1 MRLPDATILYFKAGF
16 LHTNKELKAI
26 NRISRILKRQVII
39 EDSLNLGKFE
49 TQNFDPIFCRNLL
62 FATVAGNYGNEIYMG
77 AIRGDNALDKNP
89 QAFKDMSRVL
99 TNLGGKKI
107 RVKSLF
113 WNMTKTEIIRE
124 ILKFPNGKKLL
135 LSSVSCY
142 SSTAKHCGKCGSC
155 FRRWVGMINNSIV
168 EEYESDPA
176 NGDLVPIY
184 IEKMKRGMYDPKRTK
199 ETFAALR
206 KSGIAI

>member
-1 MRLPDATILYFKAGF
+1 
-16 LHTNKELKAI
+16 
-26 NRISRILKRQVII
+26 
-39 EDSLNLGKFE
+39 
-49 TQNFDPIFCRNLL
+49 
-62 FATVAGNYGNEIYMG
+62 MG